1 MNEYILKVKDYE
13 GEVLELKTFANNIME
28 VIDNMVSLDTIEA
41 IETITRSSDGYIWK
55 MGQSLVPLKK
65 VRQEIGDNNLIYN
78 LFKNDKDEN
87 YERDDESNI

>member
-41 IETITRSSDGYIWK
+41 IKTVTRVSDKHKWDINR
-55 MGQSLVPLKK
+55 SLTPLK
-65 VRQEIGDNNLIYN
+65 EIKKEMEEHGITIISFEEEDL
-78 LFKNDKDEN
+78 
-87 YERDDESNI
+87 S

>member
-41 IETITRSSDGYIWK
+41 IKTVTRVCDKHTWDINR
-55 MGQSLVPLKK
+55 SLTPLK
-65 VRQEIGDNNLIYN
+65 EIKKEMEEHGLTIISFKKENL
-78 LFKNDKDEN
+78 
-87 YERDDESNI
+87 S

>member
-41 IETITRSSDGYIWK
+41 IKTVTRVSDKHKWDINRSLTPLKEIKKEMDDAGLTITFLEG
-55 MGQSLVPLKK
+55 
-65 VRQEIGDNNLIYN
+65 E
-78 LFKNDKDEN
+78 E
-87 YERDDESNI
+87 E

>member
-78 LFKNDKDEN
+78 LFKDDEDKD
-87 YERDDESNI
+87 YEHD

>member
-41 IETITRSSDGYIWK
+41 IKTVTRVSDKHKWDINRSLTPLIEIKKEMEEHGITIISFEEEDLS
-55 MGQSLVPLKK
+55 
-65 VRQEIGDNNLIYN
+65 
-78 LFKNDKDEN
+78 
-87 YERDDESNI
+87 

>member
-41 IETITRSSDGYIWK
+41 IETITRSSDGYTWK
-55 MGQSLVPLKK
+55 MGNSLVPLKK
-65 VRQEIGDNNLIYN
+65 LRKEIGNENLIYN
-78 LFKNDKDEN
+78 LFKNDKD
-87 YERDDESNI
+87 